1 MQINKITLLF
11 LVLIIPGFLF
21 AQADISLNEIKN
33 SGKYIYG
40 IGLGTTI
47 PEADQAAL
55 HNLVSQISVEVESSF
70 TSHVKEENGE
80 LSDYTKR
87 VVNTYSNTRLQQA
100 RMKVLPD
107 KEGNKQVLRYI
118 SKEDLKEVFEQRK
131 QKVFDYYLMG
141 QEAEEELRIG
151 DALKNY
157 YWSLALLRSHPD
169 NSKIRIETKNQGER
183 TLLPLLNSR
192 MERLLSNLHFVVDH
206 VFTNKEARRKTVALK
221 ILYQDTPVSNIDY
234 KYFTGDVFSQLV
246 GGKDGK
252 GAIELFDASASSL
265 EKVELYVEY
274 KYKHKWKIDDEVRRV
289 MENTNL
295 AGYSKSKIRLD
306 ISSPEMT
313 ADKPDENK
321 ARSENL
327 EKKHSQ
333 SMAVDQKD
341 QLITKTMKVVNSL
354 QDKSGESVKGLFTD
368 EGYDM
373 FKELLMQ
380 GNVTILFNDTASLK
394 VVKVNKQLA
403 VRSIPMMFGYQNN
416 NRKFVEDVVFLFNNE
431 MKIEA
436 LSFALS
442 RIAIRDILKK
452 NNMWGSPEDKY
463 TLIHFMENYKTAYSL
478 KRLDYLESVF
488 DDNALIIVGH
498 VLKKYEEKLMDGIS
512 SDLDKQKVKYI
523 RMSKD
528 EYIDRLS
535 NVFRSN
541 EYININFEDN
551 EVQRLQNDKIY
562 GIQINQHYY
571 STNYADKGYL
581 FLMVDLKDTL
591 KPRVYVRTWQPEKFK
606 DGSIIGLKNFH
617 F

>member
-1 MQINKITLLF
+1 MQINKITPLF
-11 LVLIIPGFLF
+11 LLLLIPGFLF
-21 AQADISLNEIKN
+21 AQADVSLNEIKN

-107 KEGNKQVLRYI
+107 KEGNKHVLRFI

-131 QKVFDYYLMG
+131 QKVFDYYMMG
-141 QEAEEELRIG
+141 QEAEKELRIG

-157 YWSLALLRSHPD
+157 YWSLALLRSHPE
-169 NSKIRIETKNQGER
+169 NSKIRIKTEGQGET
-183 TLLPLLNSR
+183 TLLPLLNSQI
-192 MERLLSNLHFVVDH
+192 ERLLSNLHFVVDH
-206 VFTNKEARRKTVALK
+206 VFTNKEERKKTVALK
-221 ILYQDTPVSNIDY
+221 ILYQDAPVSNIDY

-252 GAIELFDASASSL
+252 GVIELFDASASSL
-265 EKVELYVEY
+265 EKVQLYVEY

-295 AGYSKSKIRLD
+295 PGYSKSKIRLD
-306 ISSPEMT
+306 ISTPEM
-313 ADKPDENK
+313 AANKPGENK
-321 ARSENL
+321 APSEDL

-333 SMAVDQKD
+333 SLAVNQKD
-341 QLITKTMKVVNSL
+341 QLIKNTMKVVNSL
-354 QDKSGESVKGLFTD
+354 QDKSGKSVQELFTD
-368 EGYDM
+368 AGYGM

-380 GNVTILFNDTASLK
+380 GNVTILFNDTAALN
-394 VVKVNKQLA
+394 VVKVNNQLA
-403 VRSIPMMFGYQNN
+403 VRSIPMMFAYQNN
-416 NRKFVEDVVFLFNNE
+416 NRKFVEDVVFLFNEE

-442 RIAIRDILKK
+442 QIAIRDILKK
-452 NNMWGSPEDKY
+452 SNMWGSPEEKY

-478 KRLDYLESVF
+478 KRLNYLESVF

-498 VLKKYEEKLMDGIS
+498 VLKKDEEKLMDGIS
-512 SDLDKQKVKYI
+512 SDLDQQKVKYI

-541 EYININFEDN
+541 EYINIDFEDN
-551 EVQRLQNDKIY
+551 EVRRLQNDKIY

-591 KPRVYVRTWQPEKFK
+591 NPRVYVRTWQPEKFK
-606 DGSIIGLKNFH
+606 DGSVIGLKNFH